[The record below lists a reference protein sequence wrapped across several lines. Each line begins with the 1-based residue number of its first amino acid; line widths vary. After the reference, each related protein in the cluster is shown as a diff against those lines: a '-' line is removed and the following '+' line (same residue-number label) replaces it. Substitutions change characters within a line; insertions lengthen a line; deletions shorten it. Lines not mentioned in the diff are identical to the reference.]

1 MRALVVRG
9 PGQIDLEERIE
20 PDLPPGC
27 ILIRPTVVGLC
38 GTDLEIIDGGV
49 DPAYIRL
56 PLVIGHEW
64 SGVVIDAGTAHNGLA
79 QGDQVVVEGIVPCRH
94 CSACVAGATNLCAN
108 YDEFGFVRDG
118 AAADLLVAPA
128 ELVHVLRPCV
138 SAESGALV
146 EPAAVVWRA
155 LMRVSPRPGARVLV
169 VGDGTVGL
177 LAVTLLQLW
186 SPASVTLLGA
196 RPAQAGLAHEAG
208 AARFLTDAGEV
219 GTGYELVIEAAGAAA
234 AVATALAA
242 VRRGGNVVL
251 LGLAAHGLKVE
262 LPVDDLVNG
271 DITVAGSFSYTATAW
286 AQIVNLLNSGR
297 LDLGFL
303 VTHRFPLADW
313 STAVATLRNTTGA
326 RGKVLLDI
334 E

>member
-9 PGQIDLEERIE
+9 PGQIDLEERVE
-20 PDLPPGC
+20 PALAPGC

-49 DPAYIRL
+49 DPAYVRL

-64 SGVVIDAGTAHNGLA
+64 SGIVVEAGTAPDAPAEGAH
-79 QGDQVVVEGIVPCRH
+79 VVVEGIVPCRH
-94 CSACVAGATNLCAN
+94 CAACAAGDTNLCAQ

-118 AAADLLVAPA
+118 AAADLLLAPA
-128 ELVHVLRPCV
+128 ELVHVLGPGV

-146 EPAAVVWRA
+146 EPTAVVWRA
-155 LMRVSPRPGARVLV
+155 LVRATPRPGLRVLV
-169 VGDGTVGL
+169 IGDGTVGL

-196 RPAQAGLAHEAG
+196 RQEQAVLAQKAG
-208 AARFLTDAGEV
+208 AARFLTDSAEA
-219 GTGYELVIEAAGAAA
+219 GTGYDLVIEAAGAPA
-234 AVATALAA
+234 AVTTALAA

-251 LGLAAHGLKVE
+251 LGLASHGLKVE
-262 LPVDDLVNG
+262 LPADDLVNG
-271 DITVAGSFSYTATAW
+271 DITVSGSFSYTATAW

-313 STAVATLRNTTGA
+313 SAALAALRNTGGA
-326 RGKVLLDI
+326 RGKVLLDM